1 VLWELLLLYLIV
13 HVPFLQDALGTYRLS
28 TMEWAIVTVT
38 ALSVAP
44 MLELAKWLV
53 RAGALGK

>member
-1 VLWELLLLYLIV
+1 
-13 HVPFLQDALGTYRLS
+13 VPFLQQALGTYRLS
-28 TMEWAIVTVT
+28 AEEWAIVTVT

-53 RAGALGK
+53 RVGPWG